1 LNNLNYKKLKE
12 DLIKRVGTLTITPLG
27 GNQSNAS
34 EKELLKLAKKYNMKI
49 SDY

>member
-1 LNNLNYKKLKE
+1 LNYKRLKE
-12 DLIKRVGTLTITPLG
+12 DLLKKVGTLTITTLG
-27 GNQSNAS
+27 IIESNAS